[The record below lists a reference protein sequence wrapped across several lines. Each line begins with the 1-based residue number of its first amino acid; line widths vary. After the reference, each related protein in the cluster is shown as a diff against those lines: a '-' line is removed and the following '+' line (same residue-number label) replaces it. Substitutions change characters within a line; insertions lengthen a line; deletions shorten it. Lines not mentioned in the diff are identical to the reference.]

1 MKLNLNVHV
10 QGSRERAVAFFPM
23 EAYFFIV
30 GDFLKKASV
39 CLDANC

>member
-1 MKLNLNVHV
+1 MCKVV
-10 QGSRERAVAFFPM
+10 ERTVAFFPIKT
-23 EAYFFIV
+23 YFFIV

>member
-1 MKLNLNVHV
+1 MKLKLNVHV
-10 QGSRERAVAFFPM
+10 QGSKERAVAFFPM
-23 EAYFFIV
+23 EAFFFIV